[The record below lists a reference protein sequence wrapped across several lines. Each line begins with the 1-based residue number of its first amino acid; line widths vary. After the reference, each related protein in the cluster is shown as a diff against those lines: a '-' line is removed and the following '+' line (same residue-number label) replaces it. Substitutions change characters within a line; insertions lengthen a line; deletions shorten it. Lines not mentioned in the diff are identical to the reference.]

1 MRTAI
6 VSGVTAAVLILILIL
21 GAGDDA
27 GPNPYVVIG
36 IATGAAY
43 GLVAIGL
50 VIIYKGSR
58 VFNFAQG
65 EFGTMAGFIL
75 YVLVEQVK
83 SPKIPYWVGMIIAL
97 IGAVAIGLIMERIVV
112 RPLMNRPRIILLV
125 STIAFAL
132 GLVGLQLLLFHPE
145 AKPLNPLLPSFN
157 DAGEFLGVS
166 IFDYNLD
173 PQSILIIVVL
183 GALAVL
189 LGYFFTR
196 TDLGL
201 AILATSQD
209 AFATR
214 VVGIGVE
221 RMSRYIWGG
230 AALLGGIAGVLYI
243 PLTGSLTPGGM
254 TTGILIPA
262 FTAAVLGGMTSLP
275 GAFVGGIV
283 VGCVQSLANWAGFAW
298 HISVTEAGVAGE
310 AATKVA
316 KPLANIIYGLPDV
329 ALIAVLL
336 IILLIRPQG
345 LLGQEA

>member
-6 VSGVTAAVLILILIL
+6 VSGVTVAALALILIL

-43 GLVAIGL
+43 GLVAVGL

-65 EFGTMAGFIL
+65 EFGTMAAFIL
-75 YVLVEQVK
+75 YILVEQVK
-83 SPKIPYWVGMIIAL
+83 SPKIPYWVGIVVAL
-97 IGAVAIGLIMERIVV
+97 IGAVAIGLIMERIIV
-112 RPLMNRPRIILLV
+112 RPLMNSPRITLLV

-132 GLVGLQLLLFHPE
+132 GLVGIQLLLFHPE

-157 DAGEFLGVS
+157 DAGGFLGIK
-166 IFDYNLD
+166 IFGYNLD

-221 RMSRYIWGG
+221 RMSRVIWGG

-275 GAFVGGIV
+275 GAFLGGIV

-298 HISVTEAGVAGE
+298 HISVSEVNAEGVAE
-310 AATKVA
+310 SVA